1 MRRALAWVDLGAIE
15 RNCARLAATVAPADL
30 CAVVKADGYGHG
42 AAQAARAAQAGG
54 ARWLAV
60 ATAGEAEALR
70 AAGLDGP
77 LLVMGAL
84 TEAELDVAL
93 AADADVVAWEEDFVA
108 AVAARGRGAVHVK
121 LDTGMGRLGTRDPAQ
136 ADRVAAAV
144 AAAGGLRLAGAMTH
158 FATADDDDAFVQE
171 QLAAFRPW
179 AAALADRH
187 PGVLVHAANSA
198 AALRQPGACFGM
210 VRCGIAIYGMDP
222 FHRDPADHGLEPALE
237 LVSYV
242 AAVKRAEPGQSAGYG
257 RRFVAER
264 ETWIGTIPIGYGDG
278 VRRGLTNNADVLV
291 GGRRVPLVG
300 TVSMDNITVDLGD
313 EPVETGTE
321 AVLIGARGGERILA
335 EDVAARLGTINYEVT
350 CGISSRVPREYA

>member
-1 MRRALAWVDLGAIE
+1 MRRALARVDLGAIE

-42 AAQAARAAQAGG
+42 AAQAARAAQVGG

-93 AADADVVAWEEDFVA
+93 AAEADVVAWEEDFVA

-121 LDTGMGRLGTRDPAQ
+121 LDTGMGRLGTRDAAQ
-136 ADRVAAAV
+136 ADGVAAAV

-187 PGVLVHAANSA
+187 PGLLVHAANSA
-198 AALRQPGACFGM
+198 AALRQPGARFGM

-242 AAVKRAEPGQSAGYG
+242 AAVQARRAGTERGLRAPLRG
-257 RRFVAER
+257 RARDVDR
-264 ETWIGTIPIGYGDG
+264 HHPDR
-278 VRRGLTNNADVLV
+278 VRRRRAPRADQQR
-291 GGRRVPLVG
+291 GRARRRASRCRSSGRSRWTTSPSTWG
-300 TVSMDNITVDLGD
+300 TSRSR
-313 EPVETGTE
+313 P
-321 AVLIGARGGERILA
+321 ARR
-335 EDVAARLGTINYEVT
+335 R
-350 CGISSRVPREYA
+350 S